1 MADLVAL
8 AATTLQTDRLRLRPH
23 RVSDAVVQH
32 RLWSERD
39 PRVPPHRRLDAEG
52 RPTVHELEERI
63 RTAGDGHP
71 LGLLAVEV
79 VATGEV
85 IGYCGLV
92 DASHGTSDEPEL
104 AFELLRAQWG
114 RGYATEAGRAIV
126 DWADGAG
133 YRRLWA
139 TVRDWNTASRRVLTK
154 LGFVETGRVDPD
166 AVHGDS
172 LFTARVADGHASPS
186 RQTGGVPTVGA

>member
-8 AATTLQTDRLRLRPH
+8 AATTLQTDRLRLRPR
-23 RVSDAVVQH
+23 RVSDAAVQH

-39 PRVPPHRRLDAEG
+39 PRVPPHRRLDADG

-63 RTAGDGHP
+63 RTGGDGHP

-92 DASHGTSDEPEL
+92 DASHGASDEPEL
-104 AFELLRAQWG
+104 AFELLREQWG
-114 RGYATEAGRAIV
+114 RGYATEAGRAVV
-126 DWADGAG
+126 DWADDAG

-139 TVRDWNTASRRVLTK
+139 TVRAWNSASRRVLAK

-172 LFTARVADGHASPS
+172 VFTARVADGHASPS
-186 RQTGGVPTVGA
+186 RPAGGVPTVGA